1 MLSICVLV
9 SENDINYL
17 DGLIA
22 SLPEWAEVIT
32 VFTKKQ
38 DILEDRSLITAPRL
52 YNVKKEG
59 RFTAA
64 TYLWCGSFNF
74 AKARNKALG
83 LATTQWV
90 LHLDPDERLMPY
102 QHDYIKYL
110 IEHSDQSVGAYINR
124 NYSLIAGDKDQ
135 DGYMP
140 EEVLRQVRLHR
151 NTTSIEFANSIHESI
166 EDSIIVQGLQ
176 IHDSQLFIHH
186 LGYEIPKEK
195 LQGKVERNIDSLLS
209 EPQQLRSERG
219 RKILNELFILKNKLE
234 KQ

>member
-1 MLSICVLV
+1 MLSVCILV
-9 SENDINYL
+9 GDDIHYL

-32 VFTKKQ
+32 VFTKRQ
-38 DILEDRSLITAPRL
+38 DLLESKELLSAPRF
-52 YNVKKEG
+52 YNIKKEG

-64 TYLWCGSFNF
+64 TYLWSGTFNF
-74 AKARNKALG
+74 AKARNKALS

-102 QHDYIKYL
+102 QHTYL
-110 IEHSDQSVGAYINR
+110 KHIIENAGKTVGAYINR
-124 NYSLIAGDKDQ
+124 SYSLIAGDKDQ
-135 DGYMP
+135 DGYMT

-151 NTTSIEFANSIHESI
+151 NTTGIEFANSLHESI
-166 EDSIIVQGLQ
+166 DDSIIANGLQ
-176 IHDSQLFIHH
+176 IHDSQLFVHH

-195 LQGKVERNIDSLLS
+195 LRAKIERNIDTLLS
-209 EPQQLRSERG
+209 EPQQLRKERG
-219 RKILNELFILKNKLE
+219 RKILNELFNLKNKLE

>member
-9 SENDINYL
+9 SENDVHYL
-17 DGLIA
+17 DGLHA
-22 SLPEWAEVIT
+22 TLPEWAEVIT
-32 VFTKKQ
+32 VFTKRQ
-38 DILEDRSLITAPRL
+38 DLLEFENLTNAPRI
-52 YNVKKEG
+52 YNIKKDG
-59 RFTAA
+59 RYTAA
-64 TYLWCGSFNF
+64 TYLYDGPFNF

-83 LATTQWV
+83 LATQPWV

-110 IEHSDQSVGAYINR
+110 IERSDKSVGAYINR

-166 EDSIIVQGLQ
+166 EDSVTVQGLQ

-195 LQGKVERNIDSLLS
+195 LQAKVERNIDSLLS

>member
-9 SENDINYL
+9 SDNDIHYL

-38 DILEDRSLITAPRL
+38 DLLEDTGLISAPRL
-52 YNVKKEG
+52 YNIKKEG

-64 TYLWCGSFNF
+64 TYLWSGTFNF

-83 LATTQWV
+83 LATTKWV

-102 QHDYIKYL
+102 QHDYLKHI
-110 IEHSDQSVGAYINR
+110 IEKADFGVGGYINR

-135 DGYMP
+135 DGYMT

-151 NTTSIEFANSIHESI
+151 NTTSIEFANSLHESI
-166 EDSIIVQGLQ
+166 EESIIANGLQ
-176 IHDSQLFIHH
+176 IHDSQLFVHH
-186 LGYEIPKEK
+186 LGYEIPTDK
-195 LQGKVERNIDSLLS
+195 LKAKIERNIDTLLS